1 MPYHLWKVGDPCTG
15 DSGGMSM
22 ALWDEGEQVKTENDA
37 RPQVGKVIRVGSIYA
52 RSYQQQD
59 WWQTSEIKEI
69 LEESQDR
76 VKFLTNSGSTYVWEI
91 K

>member
-1 MPYHLWKVGDPCTG
+1 MAYHLWKVGDPSTG

-22 ALWDEGEQVKTENDA
+22 TLWVEDDKVRTENDA
-37 RPQVGKVIRVGSIYA
+37 RPQVGKVIRVGSVYA
-52 RSYQQQD
+52 RSHQHQD

-69 LEESQDR
+69 LEESQDS